1 MSPRRDRRR
10 SDLVDGDDPREK
22 HEMRRNSRR
31 RSAISPLT
39 QKIKAPQHLLRLK
52 EDEGD
57 GCDDEWNDRF
67 RLPSLPQQKS
77 WKDDDIPSNG
87 NSAATSV
94 SWSQEVESVA
104 TQKLEEQWAT
114 VERILYKEE
123 DTQLL
128 QESVLDECIQWR
140 TQIPYLRIVGK
151 NPACNTQQDIDSSD
165 KKTKRLDPQN
175 DEALTERN
183 FLMKEEE
190 DSVQYKLN
198 KAKFEDVLDMMM
210 EYVVSELFPNEK
222 SDTDSLHD
230 DLSDALKIAPA
241 PVHNNRNSSR
251 NSKVNWTEEAISPN
265 YIENKSISIRN
276 RLLDTESSLQT
287 IKNDVNH
294 QGVQKRSR
302 ISISA
307 NKLRDFDD
315 TGDDDALRS
324 KERLCTPH
332 IGRNKLGTIFN
343 ERIVVSPVP
352 FTVSTRESFS
362 TLKTIPIKFMNEN
375 LEIPSYQESARN
387 IDFQSSARKSG
398 ALRNPNIHAAWQA
411 PVSPTVWPKNIRLA
425 PIDTSRLPNS
435 NKNGSL
441 APSPTVLHCSRKALS
456 PISRSA
462 LPKSAY
468 MTREC
473 SNDFLAIRGKHIVPA
488 QSKIGLFSAGWDC
501 SPRVAKGKKKK
512 ARAKEKL

>member
-1 MSPRRDRRR
+1 
-10 SDLVDGDDPREK
+10 
-22 HEMRRNSRR
+22 MRRNSRR

-39 QKIKAPQHLLRLK
+39 QKVKAPQYLLRLK
-52 EDEGD
+52 EDED
-57 GCDDEWNDRF
+57 DECDDEWSDRF
-67 RLPSLPQQKS
+67 RLPSLPRQKA
-77 WKDDDIPSNG
+77 WKDDDGLSNG

-114 VERILYKEE
+114 VERTLYKE
-123 DTQLL
+123 DNQLL
-128 QESVLDECIQWR
+128 QESILDECIQWR

-151 NPACNTQQDIDSSD
+151 NPVCNSSCTQDDSGSND
-165 KKTKRLDPQN
+165 KKTKRLDSQN
-175 DEALTERN
+175 DAVFAEYNLS
-183 FLMKEEE
+183 MKEGE

-210 EYVVSELFPNEK
+210 EYVVFELFPNEK

-241 PVHNNRNSSR
+241 AVHSNRNSSR

-287 IKNDVNH
+287 IKNDANH

-307 NKLRDFDD
+307 NKLKDFGD

-352 FTVSTRESFS
+352 FKVSTRESFS
-362 TLKTIPIKFMNEN
+362 TLKTVPIKFMNEN
-375 LEIPSYQESARN
+375 LEVSSRQGSARN
-387 IDFQSSARKSG
+387 IGFQDSARKSDV
-398 ALRNPNIHAAWQA
+398 LRNPNIHSAWQT

-425 PIDTSRLPNS
+425 PIDTSRLPS
-435 NKNGSL
+435 SKNGSL
-441 APSPTVLHCSRKALS
+441 APLPATLHYNRKPLS
-456 PISRSA
+456 PISRPT

-468 MTREC
+468 VTREC
-473 SNDFLAIRGKHIVPA
+473 SSNFLTIQGKHIVPA
-488 QSKIGLFSAGWDC
+488 QSKISLLSAGWDC
-501 SPRVAKGKKKK
+501 SLRVTKGKKKK
-512 ARAKEKL
+512 TRAEERL